1 MAKRSG
7 GKAYYMISAVAQK
20 YNIHPQT
27 LRLYERE
34 GLLKPS
40 RTEGNTRL
48 YSEED
53 LEQLETILS
62 LTRDLGVNL
71 AGVEIILNMRRKIEA
86 MQHEVNEFMDYVK
99 RELSRGIGDWEQ
111 RLSTALVKSSPT
123 DLVRS
128 AGHAAPTHHGTNPAR
143 TRRPPPRPP
152 TRSTRTRRR
161 GRRRPLREAAMRRE
175 AGEDAQA
182 DALQAYLRAIARLP
196 RLTPEQEQEL
206 GRRIQR
212 DHDQEALRRLVEGNL
227 RFVVSYAKR
236 YRGLGVS
243 FLDLIHEGNLGLME
257 AARRFDPERN
267 VKFITY
273 AVWWIRQAL
282 THALSTQTRAFSLPQ
297 KVSGAA
303 ARLTREVA
311 ELTEQ
316 LERAPTSSEIA
327 ADTEMSEADVA
338 VLMRLG
344 ARDVSLSDRMGVA
357 DDESGPE
364 IGDLIE
370 SPSPPIEEDL
380 VRQSMVDRVRAALS
394 ELDDKERAIVELR
407 FGLDRD
413 GEMRT
418 LQEIGEALHLSRER
432 IRQIEARAKEKL
444 RRSKRANELRSYLN

>member
-1 MAKRSG
+1 
-7 GKAYYMISAVAQK
+7 
-20 YNIHPQT
+20 
-27 LRLYERE
+27 
-34 GLLKPS
+34 
-40 RTEGNTRL
+40 
-48 YSEED
+48 
-53 LEQLETILS
+53 
-62 LTRDLGVNL
+62 
-71 AGVEIILNMRRKIEA
+71 
-86 MQHEVNEFMDYVK
+86 
-99 RELSRGIGDWEQ
+99 
-111 RLSTALVKSSPT
+111 
-123 DLVRS
+123 
-128 AGHAAPTHHGTNPAR
+128 
-143 TRRPPPRPP
+143 
-152 TRSTRTRRR
+152 
-161 GRRRPLREAAMRRE
+161 MRRE

-182 DALQAYLRAIARLP
+182 DALQAYLRAIAKLP
-196 RLTPEQEQEL
+196 RITPEQEQEL

-212 DHDQEALRRLVEGNL
+212 DQDQDALRRLVEGNL

-257 AARRFDPERN
+257 AARRFDPGRN

-316 LERAPTSSEIA
+316 LERTPTSSEIA
-327 ADTEMSEADVA
+327 ADAEMSEADVA
-338 VLMRLG
+338 ALMRLG
-344 ARDVSLSDRMGVA
+344 ARDVSLNDRLVA
-357 DDESGPE
+357 EDETGPE

-370 SPSPPIEEDL
+370 SPSAPIEDDL
-380 VRQSMVDRVRAALS
+380 LRQSMVERVRAALS

>member
-1 MAKRSG
+1 
-7 GKAYYMISAVAQK
+7 
-20 YNIHPQT
+20 
-27 LRLYERE
+27 
-34 GLLKPS
+34 
-40 RTEGNTRL
+40 
-48 YSEED
+48 
-53 LEQLETILS
+53 
-62 LTRDLGVNL
+62 
-71 AGVEIILNMRRKIEA
+71 
-86 MQHEVNEFMDYVK
+86 
-99 RELSRGIGDWEQ
+99 
-111 RLSTALVKSSPT
+111 
-123 DLVRS
+123 
-128 AGHAAPTHHGTNPAR
+128 
-143 TRRPPPRPP
+143 
-152 TRSTRTRRR
+152 
-161 GRRRPLREAAMRRE
+161 MRRE
-175 AGEDAQA
+175 TGEDAQA
-182 DALQAYLRAIARLP
+182 DALQAYLRAIAKLP

-206 GRRIQR
+206 GRRIQQ
-212 DHDQEALRRLVEGNL
+212 HQDQEALRRLVEGNL

-282 THALSTQTRAFSLPQ
+282 THALSTQTRAFSLPE

-303 ARLTREVA
+303 ARLTRGVA

-327 ADTEMSEADVA
+327 ADADMSEAEVA
-338 VLMRLG
+338 ALMQLG
-344 ARDVSLSDRMGVA
+344 ARDMSLSDRLGA
-357 DDESGPE
+357 AGDEGGPE

-370 SPSPPIEEDL
+370 SPASPIEEDL
-380 VRQSMVDRVRAALS
+380 VRQSMVERVRAALS
-394 ELDDKERAIVELR
+394 ELDDKEREIVELR